1 MFWRMNVRTKLLVM
15 VLPAALGLC
24 GLAGVGVHGRLADR
38 SVAQRN
44 QAAAR
49 VADVASSFAHE
60 LQRERLAST
69 IAATAGERPDEGG
82 QDGTVSARH
91 EATDKAAGEL
101 AALISADGSAVL
113 RSGTVASH
121 LDTLADSLKELETVR
136 DAAGD
141 APALEVVEMYT
152 ELIDTVIGAAGGIE
166 IGVETGAG
174 TGAVARRWLAE
185 GIETES
191 AAAATAAVLA
201 EAGTPADERQEAADT
216 ARELVAR
223 SGLLFDT
230 YQEYATDAGR
240 QQFDDARSGSPT
252 RASDDYFDE
261 LAGPDAASTFSV
273 DPQTWEG
280 LVGSRLEDVES
291 VESAGI
297 RTDLDRLT
305 AAMDEADSSAIVFAA
320 AAAAS
325 TLSVLLLAF
334 AVSRSIVTALGR
346 LTESAREISQEQLP
360 ALVLSM
366 RSGETTGAGI
376 RLASVDTGTRDE
388 FAEVGESL
396 NELSRAVVTVA
407 SEQQQSLQKGISEI
421 FVNLARRNQ
430 SLLDRQIE
438 FIDELEANEQDPDQ
452 LESLFCLD
460 HLATRMR
467 RNAESLLVLAG
478 AEAPRRRTRD
488 VSLSD
493 VIRVAVGE
501 VEDFSRISLVAV
513 DEAVTAGSAA
523 VDVAHLLAELMENGA
538 QYSPP
543 EHTVDVVGH
552 LASAGGYV
560 ITIADHGVGMSE
572 DRLEA
577 ANQLMASPPPVGL
590 ALSRSLGF
598 VVAGTLACRHGIR
611 VLLSSSPSGGLIVE
625 VTLPASLVSPAE
637 PTPAPNPASA
647 PAVAEEIPVVPEVV
661 LPEVVLPEV
670 SVSWSEERLPEAAAP
685 SKLVDMLPEG
695 ERFEQ
700 GLYGLLEREVPDAT
714 LPPADVPLP
723 QRSPG
728 SPAVTDVAPPTPN
741 DVGLAPQR
749 DAAEVRSLLSRYRHG
764 LSAGRTD
771 GQTGDEPSS
780 GGTVGDP
787 TLPPPY
793 YPDSPGGHEQ

>member
-24 GLAGVGVHGRLADR
+24 GLAGVGVQGRLADR
-38 SVAQRN
+38 SVVQRN

-49 VADVASSFAHE
+49 VADVASSFAHD

-82 QDGTVSARH
+82 PAGSVSERRT
-91 EATDKAAGEL
+91 ATDKSAGEL
-101 AALISADGSAVL
+101 AATIDGNRSAVL
-113 RSGTVASH
+113 SSGAVASH
-121 LDTLADSLKELETVR
+121 LDTLAESLNEVEAVR
-136 DAAGD
+136 TAVVD

-166 IGVETGAG
+166 IDVETGAG

-201 EAGTPADERQEAADT
+201 DVGTPAAEREEAADT
-216 ARELVAR
+216 ARDLLDR

-230 YQEYATDAGR
+230 YHEYATDAGR
-240 QQFDDARSGSPT
+240 QQFDDARSGSAT
-252 RASDDYFDE
+252 RASDEYFDD

-273 DPQTWEG
+273 DQQTWEG

-297 RTDLDRLT
+297 RADLDRLI
-305 AAMDEADSSAIVFAA
+305 AAVDEADTSAFVFAA

-325 TLSVLLLAF
+325 ILSVLLLAF
-334 AVSRSIVTALGR
+334 AVSRNIVAALRR
-346 LTESAREISQEQLP
+346 LTESAREISHEQLP
-360 ALVLSM
+360 ALVRSL
-366 RSGETTGAGI
+366 RSGDTTGTGI
-376 RLASVDTGTRDE
+376 RFASVDTGTRDE

-430 SLLDRQIE
+430 TLLDRQIE

-478 AEAPRRRTRD
+478 AEAPRRRARD

-501 VEDFSRISLVAV
+501 VEDFSRISLIAV
-513 DEAVTAGSAA
+513 DEAVTVGSAA

-552 LASAGGYV
+552 LSSAGGYV
-560 ITIADHGVGMSE
+560 ITIADHGVGMSD

-577 ANQLMASPPPVGL
+577 ANRLMASPPPVGL

-625 VTLPASLVSPAE
+625 VALPASMVSPAD
-637 PTPAPNPASA
+637 PAPTPASA

-661 LPEVVLPEV
+661 VPQVVVPEV
-670 SVSWSEERLPEAAAP
+670 SVSWGEERLPEAAAP

-700 GLYGLLEREVPDAT
+700 GLYGLLERQVPDGVV
-714 LPPADVPLP
+714 PPADAALP

-728 SPAVTDVAPPTPN
+728 SPAGSDVAQPVM
-741 DVGLAPQR
+741 DDFGLAPQR

-771 GQTGDEPSS
+771 GQADDEPAS
-780 GGTVGDP
+780 GGTAGDP